1 MKVQRK
7 IIFETKVGSHLYGTN
22 RPDSDD
28 DFLGVFMSSTEDI
41 LSLQNPPSEWT
52 MDVKLSSGEKNT
64 KGDVDRKY
72 FSLQKFLKLAAQ
84 GQSGPL
90 EMLFSPENLW
100 STSSPEWKWIL
111 QHRNLFVSKN
121 SITPIIGFA
130 TAQAHKATLKA
141 DNLNYIRLIITKI
154 KDRVFLNNNPIIDSL
169 IRKVGEGWELL
180 EEPIETWTDQ
190 KGMFHIRIAGRSW
203 PVTANVKLMYR
214 HLIELEGKYG
224 SRSEAAAQEGYDYK
238 SLMHAYRLIFEAKE
252 MLTTGSISLPRPP
265 DEVAFLKNVR
275 GGLYKADYF
284 EEIETMLTE
293 LRQIKEASSL
303 PETVNMGKIETL
315 CQDMLYIHLMD
326 QSDKQLDN
334 I

>member
-141 DNLNYIRLIITKI
+141 DNLNLIRHILTELK
-154 KDRVFLNNNPIIDSL
+154 NYNMHSL
-169 IRKVGEGWELL
+169 IGSNLLKVVDKYTLAGKEMD
-180 EEPIETWTDQ
+180 TWYDE
-190 KGMFHIRIAGRSW
+190 KNMFHVRIAGRSW
-203 PVTANVKLMYR
+203 PVTANLGLMVR
-214 HLIELEGKYG
+214 NLKELESKYG

-275 GGLYKADYF
+275 AGIYKADYF

-293 LRQIKEASSL
+293 LRQIKETSSL
-303 PETVNMGKIETL
+303 PETVNMSKIETL